1 MKIDR
6 TRRSWSPREE
16 EVLLS
21 TMKGLIVTGWK
32 ADNGFRGGYLSRIME
47 ALKREFPR
55 TDLKTSP
62 HITSKISQWKKSY
75 NSLCGIL
82 GRSGVGFNLHND
94 YKIDYDDD
102 QWEQIIKAD
111 KEARNMRFKSWPM
124 WDAWKEIFGKDR
136 AVGTTAA
143 DLGEMSK
150 EVCSTG
156 VPFLENRDSEYVAS
170 TGAPFGANP
179 QNTKS
184 SPQGLDQTASDNDNE
199 TQSAQ
204 KKNKKRKVVD
214 RSDILLEMLAKS
226 NEDINSRLDKLTNRI
241 GYEFD
246 VSKARNEVFPILG
259 DIQGLTIGQQ
269 LDAARII
276 LEKVQRLDLFMSL
289 PEAFRHTYVVRM
301 LEKHT

>member
-1 MKIDR
+1 
-6 TRRSWSPREE
+6 
-16 EVLLS
+16 
-21 TMKGLIVTGWK
+21 
-32 ADNGFRGGYLSRIME
+32 
-47 ALKREFPR
+47 
-55 TDLKTSP
+55 
-62 HITSKISQWKKSY
+62 
-75 NSLCGIL
+75 
-82 GRSGVGFNLHND
+82 
-94 YKIDYDDD
+94 
-102 QWEQIIKAD
+102 
-111 KEARNMRFKSWPM
+111 MRFKSWPM

-156 VPFLENRDSEYVAS
+156 VPFLESGDSEYVAS
-170 TGAPFGANP
+170 TGAPSGANP

-199 TQSAQ
+199 TQSAQKKTPQSAQ

-246 VSKARNEVFPILG
+246 VSKARKEVFPILG
-259 DIQGLTIGQQ
+259 DIQGLTLGQQ
-269 LDAARII
+269 LDAAGII

>member
-1 MKIDR
+1 MGCTLTMEDSYLSRDNDDPDQTHNDLNKGRVTRKMKIDR

-21 TMKGLIVTGWK
+21 NMKGLVVIGWK
-32 ADNGFRGGYLSRIME
+32 ADNGFRGGYLS
-47 ALKREFPR
+47 
-55 TDLKTSP
+55 
-62 HITSKISQWKKSY
+62 Y
-75 NSLCGIL
+75 YG
-82 GRSGVGFNLHND
+82 G
-94 YKIDYDDD
+94 
-102 QWEQIIKAD
+102 AD

-143 DLGEMSK
+143 DLSEMSK
-150 EVCSTG
+150 EVYSTG
-156 VPFLENRDSEYVAS
+156 IPFLENGDSEYVAS
-170 TGAPFGANP
+170 TGAPSGANP

-184 SPQGLDQTASDNDNE
+184 SPQGLDQTASDND
-199 TQSAQ
+199 TQSFQ

-246 VSKARNEVFPILG
+246 VSKARKEVFSILG
-259 DIQGLTIGQQ
+259 DIQGLTLGQQ
-269 LDAARII
+269 LDAAGII

-289 PEAFRHTYVVRM
+289 PDAFCHTCVVRM

>member
-21 TMKGLIVTGWK
+21 TMKGLVVTGWK
-32 ADNGFRGGYLSRIME
+32 ADNGFCGGYLSRIME

-94 YKIDYDDD
+94 YKIDCDDD
-102 QWEQIIKAD
+102 QWEQIITAD

-124 WDAWKEIFGKDR
+124 WDAWKEIFGKDH
-136 AVGTTAA
+136 
-143 DLGEMSK
+143 
-150 EVCSTG
+150 
-156 VPFLENRDSEYVAS
+156 SEYVAS
-170 TGAPFGANP
+170 TGAPSGANP

-204 KKNKKRKVVD
+204 KKNKKIKVVD

-226 NEDINSRLDKLTNRI
+226 NENINSRLDKLTNRI

-246 VSKARNEVFPILG
+246 VNKARKEVFPILR
-259 DIQGLTIGQQ
+259 DIQGLTLGQQ
-269 LDAARII
+269 LDAAGII
-276 LEKVQRLDLFMSL
+276 LEKVQCLDLFMSL

>member
-1 MKIDR
+1 MIIIDANLNKGRVAHKMKIDR

-21 TMKGLIVTGWK
+21 TMKGLVVTGWK
-32 ADNGFRGGYLSRIME
+32 ADNGFCGGYLSRIME

-94 YKIDYDDD
+94 YKIDCDDD
-102 QWEQIIKAD
+102 QWEQIITAD

-156 VPFLENRDSEYVAS
+156 VPFLKMETVSMLQVLVHLLVPIHKILRALLKAWIKLQVTMIMKLSQLRKRIRRLRLLIGLISFWRCLLKAMK
-170 TGAPFGANP
+170 TL
-179 QNTKS
+179 T
-184 SPQGLDQTASDNDNE
+184 QGLIS
-199 TQSAQ
+199 
-204 KKNKKRKVVD
+204 
-214 RSDILLEMLAKS
+214 
-226 NEDINSRLDKLTNRI
+226 
-241 GYEFD
+241 
-246 VSKARNEVFPILG
+246 
-259 DIQGLTIGQQ
+259 
-269 LDAARII
+269 
-276 LEKVQRLDLFMSL
+276 
-289 PEAFRHTYVVRM
+289 
-301 LEKHT
+301 